1 MKKSNVL
8 TRVSVVTTAII
19 MPYYITTA
27 IDYANGAPH
36 IGHAYEKVLA
46 DVIARY
52 RRFKGDEVF
61 FLTGVDQYGQKIQ
74 QTAEKE
80 GIHPGT
86 FVKKNTKKF
95 TKLWEKLGLQYDGW
109 AETTNDEHR
118 ACVQAV
124 LTELESKG
132 QLYKKGY
139 KGFYSVRQEQFLT
152 DRERNEE
159 GEFGPEWGEVVEIEE
174 ENWYFKLSDH
184 AAWLKEVVEND
195 DLKIIPAFR
204 KSEVLNAVERAG
216 EGDLCIS
223 RPKERLKWGIELPFD
238 PEFVTYVWF
247 DALINYVSFAGYKKA
262 EGSELPDF
270 KELWTGEVTHV
281 IGKDILVPPH
291 AIYWPCMLHAMGFEK
306 DEMPTLLTHGFWTA
320 EGEKMSKSVG
330 NVIDP
335 NDPAEEFGVDA
346 LRYFLMR
353 NIVTGKDSDYT
364 RNRLIAIFN
373 DELANNLGNLL
384 NRSLNMTKKNL
395 GGQVTYTEYDDD
407 LCIQLRESLAAVNKG
422 YIAAMNEY
430 DLTGALEVVNTH
442 VTLCNKFL
450 EEQKPW
456 MLAKEEGTE
465 AQIAAVL
472 RHSAESCAHVA
483 YYLAPFIPESAT
495 KILGQLNLE
504 LEAVKVSELEWG
516 ILTDGH
522 EVSKP
527 KPVFPRIQIE
537 KPD

>member
-1 MKKSNVL
+1 MSN
-8 TRVSVVTTAII
+8 SV
-19 MPYYITTA
+19 YITTA

-46 DVIARY
+46 DVLARY
-52 RRFKGDEVF
+52 RCFKGQDVY

-74 QTAEKE
+74 QTAEAHK
-80 GIHPGT
+80 INPAT

-95 TKLWEKLGLQYDGW
+95 VNLWEKLNIKYDGW
-109 AETTNDEHR
+109 AETTNELHR
-118 ACVQAV
+118 KCVQKI
-124 LTELESKG
+124 LTELEVNG
-132 QLYKKGY
+132 QLYKKAY

-159 GEFGPEWGEVVEIEE
+159 GEFGQEWGEVIEIEE

-184 AAWLKEVVEND
+184 AEWLKETVESD
-195 DLKIIPAFR
+195 ALKIIPSFR
-204 KSEVLNAVERAG
+204 KNEVLNAVERAG

-238 PEFVTYVWF
+238 PDFVTYVWF
-247 DALINYVSFAGYKKA
+247 DALINYVSFAGYLKGEDA
-262 EGSELPDF
+262 ELPNF
-270 KELWTGEVTHV
+270 KELWNEEVIHV
-281 IGKDILVPPH
+281 IGKDIMVPPH
-291 AIYWPCMLHAMGFEK
+291 AIYWPCMLHAMGFKAE
-306 DEMPTLLTHGFWTA
+306 EMPTLLVHGFWTA
-320 EGEKMSKSVG
+320 DGVKMSKTLG

-335 NDPAEEFGVDA
+335 NDPAGEYGTDA

-364 RNRLIAIFN
+364 TERLSLIFN

-395 GGQVTYTEYDDD
+395 DGKVTYSDYDDE
-407 LCIQLRESLAAVNKG
+407 LCEQLRKSLNDLTDT
-422 YIAAMNEY
+422 YTSAM
-430 DLTGALEVVNTH
+430 DSHDFTGALEVVNKH

-472 RHSAESCAHVA
+472 RHSAETCAHVA
-483 YYLAPFIPESAT
+483 YYLSPFIPESAE
-495 KILGQLNLE
+495 KILNQLNLE
-504 LEAVKVSELEWG
+504 LEAVKVSDLSWG
-516 ILTDGH
+516 LLSDGH

-527 KPVFPRIQIE
+527 KPVFPRIQLD
-537 KPD
+537 KPE